1 MLGKPQG
8 ARHGGVSSA
17 GTWRPGGVATGTWR
31 PGGGVAAGG
40 VAAGTWRPGGVAV
53 GGGVAAGGVVAA
65 LAMAYTVASLAGR
78 RP

>member
-17 GTWRPGGVATGTWR
+17 GTWRPGGRV
-31 PGGGVAAGG
+31 P
-40 VAAGTWRPGGVAV
+40 AV
-53 GGGVAAGGVVAA
+53 RVVAA
-65 LAMAYTVASLAGR
+65 LAMTYTAAHLAGR